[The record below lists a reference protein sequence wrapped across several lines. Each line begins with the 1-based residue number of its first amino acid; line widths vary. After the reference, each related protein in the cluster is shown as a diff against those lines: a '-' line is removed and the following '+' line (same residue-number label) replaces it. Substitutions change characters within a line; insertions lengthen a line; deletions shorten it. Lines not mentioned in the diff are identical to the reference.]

1 MIVLSDLKTR
11 YMYVIPVPGTFLGS
25 YGLFTTTPARASAI
39 PQPCVLVRAEPAGQ
53 SPGQFRNRAVVIDS
67 TPQTADA
74 RGNPTVS
81 DGSQD

>member
-1 MIVLSDLKTR
+1 MGFS
-11 YMYVIPVPGTFLGS
+11 
-25 YGLFTTTPARASAI
+25 
-39 PQPCVLVRAEPAGQ
+39 PQHPRVLVRAKAVSLARIQ
-53 SPGQFRNRAVVIDS
+53 GQFRNRAMVIDS

>member
-25 YGLFTTTPARASAI
+25 YGLFTTTPARAGESQAVSLARI
-39 PQPCVLVRAEPAGQ
+39 Q
-53 SPGQFRNRAVVIDS
+53 GQFRNRAVVIDS

>member
-11 YMYVIPVPGTFLGS
+11 NMYVIPVPGTFLGS
-25 YGLFTTTPARASAI
+25 YGLFTSTPARAI
-39 PQPCVLVRAEPAGQ
+39 PHTYVCRCRSSRIQ
-53 SPGQFRNRAVVIDS
+53 GQFRNRAVVIDS

-74 RGNPTVS
+74 RGKPTVS